1 MMAQNVT
8 NIMYFKVLLPPKMI
22 LDMELLANNVT
33 LKVFLH
39 VSKPFKTMKNL

>member
-8 NIMYFKVLLPPKMI
+8 HIMYFKVLLPPKMI

-33 LKVFLH
+33 YQGTR
-39 VSKPFKTMKNL
+39 VSAV